1 MCPAD
6 KEAFSSFAHAQVA
19 ITNAVYQHLGEPETF
34 LFCPTGQ
41 AVGSPK
47 TATQRMSTTQYLAPL
62 NTACVIPLLYWM
74 FSIIHTCSVPVIPD
88 YCAAFC
94 TPNVSQSS
102 YLHTV
107 GEKLLPG
114 IDILWTGEAALSHDL
129 TVNLHG
135 RVLTPQK

>member
-6 KEAFSSFAHAQVA
+6 KQAFSSFAHAQVA

-47 TATQRMSTTQYLAPL
+47 TATKKSCEMFQILFSVTERSLGAL
-62 NTACVIPLLYWM
+62 SLVFPLLLM
-74 FSIIHTCSVPVIPD
+74 FPIIHTCSVPVTAD
-88 YCAAFC
+88 YCASFC

-114 IDILWTGEAALSHDL
+114 IDILWTGKSAL
-129 TVNLHG
+129 NLC
-135 RVLTPQK
+135 